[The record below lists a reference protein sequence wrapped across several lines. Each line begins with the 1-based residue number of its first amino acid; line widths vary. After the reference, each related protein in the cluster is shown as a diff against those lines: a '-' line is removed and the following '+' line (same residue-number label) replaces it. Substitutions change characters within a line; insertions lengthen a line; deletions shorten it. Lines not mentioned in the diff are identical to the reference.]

1 VTLSK
6 SLLSSTAVTNTVQH
20 LTGGYVTRLHEDHFA
35 RLSRHFDPPHG
46 PKDAQLNHFPLALL
60 ACRDR
65 ARLQHVATPT
75 SVWHVKERTLRTL
88 VDQCTSL
95 ETFNCA
101 GSDSMPLLVAAFK
114 PADELRGVLEDAE
127 RQSEWN
133 RRRVFGAVLLGAA
146 FSGNVPNLEVLVASG
161 VHKRVARST
170 VLYAISLCEEKHHEK
185 AVAYLTEVVKEE
197 LHTQMGLLR

>member
-1 VTLSK
+1 MMLWFQVCDVVEIVAEFVGTVHTLVQ
-6 SLLSSTAVTNTVQH
+6 LRATSSTCATAVTNTVQH

-65 ARLQHVATPT
+65 ARLQ
-75 SVWHVKERTLRTL
+75 L
-88 VDQCTSL
+88 D
-95 ETFNCA
+95 
-101 GSDSMPLLVAAFK
+101 
-114 PADELRGVLEDAE
+114 DAE

-133 RRRVFGAVLLGAA
+133 RRRVFSAVLLGAA

-170 VLYAISLCEEKHHEK
+170 VLYAISLCEEKRHEK
-185 AVAYLTEVVKEE
+185 AVAYLTDVVKEE